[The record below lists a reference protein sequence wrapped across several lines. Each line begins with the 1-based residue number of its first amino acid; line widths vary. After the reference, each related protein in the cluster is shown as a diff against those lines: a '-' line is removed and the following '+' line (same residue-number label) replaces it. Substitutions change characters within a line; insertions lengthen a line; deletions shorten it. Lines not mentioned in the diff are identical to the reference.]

1 MSINIRLKKK
11 KKNMIRNF
19 HSKRKK
25 IRRPSGN
32 FDSEVGREIERQAQ
46 EKQEIETERK
56 KQKLIFWTIVI
67 VGVVVSVAI
76 SIAFLSLLGL
86 VEW

>member
-1 MSINIRLKKK
+1 
-11 KKNMIRNF
+11 MIRNF
-19 HSKRKK
+19 HNKRKK

-46 EKQEIETERK
+46 EKQEIETKRK
-56 KQKLIFWTIVI
+56 KRKLIFWTIVI
-67 VGVVVSVAI
+67 FGTVVIAAI
-76 SIAFLSLLGL
+76 SIAILLALGI

>member
-1 MSINIRLKKK
+1 
-11 KKNMIRNF
+11 MIRNF
-19 HSKRKK
+19 QQSKRKK

-46 EKQEIETERK
+46 EKQEIENRRK
-56 KQKLIFWTIVI
+56 KRKLIFWTIVI
-67 VGVVVSVAI
+67 FGIVVSVAI

-86 VEW
+86 SLIHI

>member
-1 MSINIRLKKK
+1 
-11 KKNMIRNF
+11 MIRNF

-46 EKQEIETERK
+46 EKQKIESRRRK
-56 KQKLIFWTIVI
+56 RKLIFWTIAI
-67 VGVVVSVAI
+67 FGIVVSAAI
-76 SIAFLSLLGL
+76 SIAFLSLLGS
-86 VEW
+86 VDW

>member
-1 MSINIRLKKK
+1 
-11 KKNMIRNF
+11 MIRNF
-19 HSKRKK
+19 HQSKRKK
-25 IRRPSGN
+25 ITRRPSSN

-46 EKQEIETERK
+46 EKQEIENRRK
-56 KQKLIFWTIVI
+56 KRKLIFWTIVI
-67 VGVVVSVAI
+67 FGTVIAAAI

>member
-1 MSINIRLKKK
+1 
-11 KKNMIRNF
+11 MIRNF
-19 HSKRKK
+19 HQSKRKK

-67 VGVVVSVAI
+67 VGVVFSVAI

>member
-1 MSINIRLKKK
+1 
-11 KKNMIRNF
+11 MIRNF
-19 HSKRKK
+19 QQSKRKK

-46 EKQEIETERK
+46 EKQEIESRRRK
-56 KQKLIFWTIVI
+56 RKLVFWTIAI
-67 VGVVVSVAI
+67 FGIVVSATI
-76 SIAFLSLLGL
+76 TIAFLSLLGL